1 MLRALTGC
9 RWESAVVALLFSIHP
24 LHVES
29 VAWVSERKD
38 VLCGLFWILTIGAY
52 ARYVRK
58 PRSFGPYV
66 CCTLAFGAALLSK
79 PMAVTLPFVLLLLDY
94 WPLKRLADSEG
105 RSRRGGN
112 RLSSG
117 TGWVILEK
125 VPLFIMAG
133 IVAMISFSV
142 TKDAGALPSLE
153 NISLP
158 DRMENALVSYMGQLI
173 WPRDLAIFYPHPRGG
188 LPLWQVIS
196 DSGLLVLI
204 TAGAVRI
211 AVPVPYLLVGWFWYL
226 GTLVPVIGIVQAGEQ
241 VMADRYTY
249 LTQIGLYIALVWGMR
264 DLSVRFPR
272 LRNSIFAGTALISIC
287 LTVAAWHQAGIWR
300 DSETVFRHA
309 LRVTRD
315 NDTGHTFLAEVFIDE
330 GRYEEAE
337 AHCYE
342 ALRIEPNHSGAFFEL
357 DRVFEER
364 GELDRSRD
372 FYLKALDINRD
383 YFEALVGLATV
394 LQMQGSLSG
403 AVRHFRR
410 ALELKPDDPILYYN
424 LGNAFE
430 ERMEWAEAIIHYNQA
445 VLLQPNDSEIH
456 TNLAALLV
464 KLDNLE
470 EAEDHFRR
478 ALDLNPNDPVA
489 HYNFGDLLARMQ
501 MPEQATIHYE
511 AAIRLRPRFEEAH
524 INRGVLFYRNGDL
537 DQAAKYFERTLEINP
552 DNPVARGN
560 LETLKGK
567 LKDSDG

>member
-1 MLRALTGC
+1 MRTFLDSHDWRVYRVCSQASQLRPLCRLHTCIWRRIALETDG
-9 RWESAVVALLFSIHP
+9 RYSP
-24 LHVES
+24 L
-29 VAWVSERKD
+29 
-38 VLCGLFWILTIGAY
+38 C
-52 ARYVRK
+52 
-58 PRSFGPYV
+58 
-66 CCTLAFGAALLSK
+66 
-79 PMAVTLPFVLLLLDY
+79 LLLLDY
-94 WPLKRLADSEG
+94 WPLKRLANSEG
-105 RSRRGGN
+105 ISKRGGD
-112 RLSSG
+112 RLSS
-117 TGWVILEK
+117 TAGWVILEK

-133 IVAMISFSV
+133 IVAVISFSV

-158 DRMENALVSYMGQLI
+158 DRMENALVSYVSYLGQLI
-173 WPRDLAIFYPHPRGG
+173 WPQDLAIFYPHPRGG
-188 LPLWQVIS
+188 LPLWQVIC
-196 DSGLLVLI
+196 DSGLLILI
-204 TAGAVRI
+204 TAAVARV
-211 AVPVPYLLVGWFWYL
+211 AVLLPYLLVGWCWYL

-241 VMADRYTY
+241 AMADRYTY

-264 DLSVRFPR
+264 DLSVHFPR
-272 LRNSIFAGTALISIC
+272 LRNSIFAGTALISVC

-315 NDTGHTFLAEVFIDE
+315 NDTVHTFLAEVFIDE

-342 ALRIEPNHSGAFFEL
+342 ALRIEPKHSGAFFEL
-357 DRVFEER
+357 GRVFEER

-372 FYLKALDINRD
+372 FYLKALDISND

-394 LQMQGSLSG
+394 LQKQGSLSG
-403 AVRHFRR
+403 AIHLFRR

-430 ERMEWAEAIIHYNQA
+430 KREEWSEAIFHYKQA
-445 VLLQPNDSEIH
+445 LLLQPNVSETH

-489 HYNFGDLLARMQ
+489 HYNFGDLLVRMQ

-524 INRGVLFYRNGDL
+524 INLGVLFYRNGDL
-537 DQAAKYFERTLEINP
+537 GKAAKYFERTLEINP
-552 DNPVARGN
+552 DNPVARNN
-560 LETLKGK
+560 LQTLKAES
-567 LKDSDG
+567 LKDSASEW